1 MEGWNFKNLP
11 TKNLD
16 FSKSTTKIDERLQL
30 IINMVMGEK
39 RPRSLVLQYFIY
51 FLNFYILY
59 NTSQP
64 LGLECNKCII
74 S

>member
-30 IINMVMGEK
+30 IINDGD
-39 RPRSLVLQYFIY
+39 
-51 FLNFYILY
+51 
-59 NTSQP
+59 
-64 LGLECNKCII
+64 G
-74 S
+74 